1 MTSFSVEPEALD
13 QAGARFRADVSE
25 TQRSIADQVQGSGQA
40 RLNVAA
46 AAAFQRRWY
55 DWIQTRFEDLQAAD
69 DLLTGVGVALQDSE
83 RVASLGS
90 AEDRHRRRNG
100 QQRCCVAA
108 GTEPATVR
116 LGMLAP
122 VWGMLDRLGVA
133 ETIDEVAGALTAR
146 RRRAW
151 ELYEARRARDPNSQ

>member
-40 RLNVAA
+40 RLNVGDVAA

-55 DWIQTRFEDLQAAD
+55 DWVQTRFEDLQAAD

-108 GTEPATVR
+108 GTDP
-116 LGMLAP
+116 P
-122 VWGMLDRLGVA
+122 PCVWGCGASVGNAGPGKLA
-133 ETIDEVAGALTAR
+133 EHATRTRSSFV
-146 RRRAW
+146 
-151 ELYEARRARDPNSQ
+151 SV